1 MRSTSEHL
9 IISCDYGYNWGRAD
23 RKLRERMQL
32 LPPGNDE
39 QSIKCHRQRMTLLAS
54 YHLIVCQICA
64 RTNDLSTLEWM
75 CWIYTGNPSLVTH
88 TLIDYIMSYLNQAYR
103 SAWLLVTQRR
113 GYEIKSSNRSFVR
126 LFDIFFNHWLSQIV
140 CCSTILVFSLTN

>member
-39 QSIKCHRQRMTLLAS
+39 QSIKCHRQRLTLLLAS
-54 YHLIVCQICA
+54 NHLIVCQICT
-64 RTNDLSTLEWM
+64 RTNDLSTLEWI
-75 CWIYTGNPSLVTH
+75 CWMYTGNPSLVT
-88 TLIDYIMSYLNQAYR
+88 R
-103 SAWLLVTQRR
+103 SHRLC
-113 GYEIKSSNRSFVR
+113 YELFKSSLSFCVITWDVVKGLR
-126 LFDIFFNHWLSQIV
+126 N
-140 CCSTILVFSLTN
+140 

>member
-39 QSIKCHRQRMTLLAS
+39 QSIKCHRQRLTLLAS
-54 YHLIVCQICA
+54 NYLIVCQICA

-75 CWIYTGNPSLVTH
+75 CWIYGQPFIGHTH
-88 TLIDYIMSYLNQAYR
+88 SHRLY
-103 SAWLLVTQRR
+103 
-113 GYEIKSSNRSFVR
+113 YELFKSSLSFCVITCDVVKG
-126 LFDIFFNHWLSQIV
+126 LWNYIIYSFICLTFS
-140 CCSTILVFSLTN
+140 SILD